1 MMGRMNPELE
11 GMGVMPAWTDP
22 VTALWETISILAA
35 LRHRDQ
41 TGEGCY
47 IDLSMLEATV
57 ALLPDAILRAGLGQP
72 QRDKADRGAFGAA
85 PSGCFRCAGADDW
98 LALSVRTDEQW
109 RARYGAIGGD
119 ELARRSSFD
128 TAAGRRRVSHEVNEI
143 VAAWCRGISAAEAE
157 GLLQSRGVPAVR
169 VRGIH
174 DLVRDAH
181 LAERG
186 AFRQLGDGSWTT
198 TLPWI
203 ADGGWRG
210 EYSPT
215 PPLGSHNRYVLGD
228 ILGLSANRQEELR
241 SAGVIR

>member
-22 VTALWETISILAA
+22 VTALWETIAILAA
-35 LRHRDQ
+35 LRHRRR
-41 TGEGCY
+41 TGEGSY

-72 QRDKADRGAFGAA
+72 QRDKADRGEFGAV

-98 LALSVRTDEQW
+98 LALSVHTDQQW
-109 RARYGAIGGD
+109 RALCGVIGHNNPTQRPNLPAPREID
-119 ELARRSSFD
+119 
-128 TAAGRRRVSHEVNEI
+128 EI

-157 GLLQSRGVPAVR
+157 GLLQARGVPAVR

-186 AFRQLGDGSWTT
+186 AFRQLCDGSWTT

-215 PPLGSHNRYVLGD
+215 PPLGSHNSYVLGD
-228 ILGLSANRQEELR
+228 ILGLSADRQEDLR